1 MRVESCL
8 TATSVGKEEEEE
20 SSETQENTMREQE
33 GHDGVPR
40 SNARG
45 LPHSTVTFR
54 HPPPKGSRSLLWPDA
69 ATQCTGSPE
78 PPSLCFSGLSTT
90 IKTKSGSKPLSSH
103 RQSPIHEGWLPR
115 AMG

>member
-54 HPPPKGSRSLLWPDA
+54 HPPQRGLAVCSGRMRPLNALALL
-69 ATQCTGSPE
+69 SP
-78 PPSLCFSGLSTT
+78 PPSVSVAYLR
-90 IKTKSGSKPLSSH
+90 P
-103 RQSPIHEGWLPR
+103 
-115 AMG
+115 